1 MVALEYRNLIARVAA
16 VAQWSF
22 LTNHARVLLCIAHDP
37 GLRLRDMADELGITE
52 RSAFAI
58 VSDLTEA
65 GYVVKERDGRRN
77 RYSIQRHMPLPDS
90 TGRERTVGEVL
101 NLLADRK
108 SRPRSNGHERS
119 GNRIRDPHFL
129 GPSDS
134 RDSRRCHRGRS
145 EVPFN
150 VAVTAPRD
158 EPRVSQRFEESAV

>member
-1 MVALEYRNLIARVAA
+1 MT
-16 VAQWSF
+16 QWSF

-77 RYSIQRHMPLPDS
+77 RYSIQRHMPLPDT

-101 NLLADRK
+101 NLLVDRK
-108 SRPRSNGHERS
+108 SRSRSTRKTPVARS
-119 GNRIRDPHFL
+119 G
-129 GPSDS
+129 
-134 RDSRRCHRGRS
+134 
-145 EVPFN
+145 
-150 VAVTAPRD
+150 
-158 EPRVSQRFEESAV
+158 